1 MAINKNIQNED
12 LIKMFIE
19 KAIFLKNYESTQS
32 LIDNNIHSYN
42 TAKSVASEI
51 KKILKQL
58 ISSEEGVDLFV
69 KLLGDKNIAVAAS
82 AAEFL
87 YPMYPQKCI
96 KILKRYSKSLNN
108 KLDRYKVDCKIEGL
122 EHQNEIF
129 LKTYKK
135 LYGCDD
141 LDSLNQEK
149 GTNKE

>member
-1 MAINKNIQNED
+1 M
-12 LIKMFIE
+12 
-19 KAIFLKNYESTQS
+19 
-32 LIDNNIHSYN
+32 
-42 TAKSVASEI
+42 
-51 KKILKQL
+51 
-58 ISSEEGVDLFV
+58 FV
-69 KLLGDKNIAVAAS
+69 KLLSDKNIAVAAS

-108 KLDRYKVDCKIEGL
+108 KLDRYKVDCKIKGL
-122 EHQNEIF
+122 KHQNEIF